1 MKKLHQRFVKTQAG
15 ATMVEYALIVAL
27 IALAVIVTVTA
38 VGLQLDEKFQEIC
51 TALNDGEA
59 CDLGGE

>member
-1 MKKLHQRFVKTQAG
+1 MKKLHQRLAKTQAG

-38 VGLQLDEKFQEIC
+38 VGTQLDTKFGEIE
-51 TALNDGEA
+51 TALINAKTGS
-59 CDLGGE
+59 

>member
-1 MKKLHQRFVKTQAG
+1 MKKLHQKLIKTQTG

-38 VGLQLDEKFQEIC
+38 VGLQLDTKFQAIC
-51 TALNDGEA
+51 TALNDGAA
-59 CDLGGE
+59 CDLGN